1 MHRFFIS
8 NFQKNDNLSISLEQI
23 RHQLKNVLRLR
34 KDDLIEVF
42 DETRCEYSIKILDDD
57 CGFGKI
63 ISEKIRQFE
72 IYPEVI
78 LCQAFI
84 KNDRFEL
91 ILEKISEL
99 GVTQI
104 IPMISERVQGR
115 SKLKAENPKHVRWQ
129 KIIKEAVEQSGGNIM
144 PKLEPFYTLKDLLE
158 LFKEDEK
165 IIFYEKSEV
174 LKEGYGIQDLRP
186 CLIKLASKTGK
197 HKINKIVIFIGPVG
211 GFSLSEI
218 LMAKDYGCNIVSLGD
233 RVLKAETAAISSVSV
248 IRYQFQGFISG
259 KNRS

>member
-104 IPMISERVQGR
+104 IPMISERVQGG
-115 SKLKAENPKHVRWQ
+115 SKLKAENPKHLRWQ
-129 KIIKEAVEQSGGNIM
+129 KIIKEAVEQSGGNII
-144 PKLEPFYTLKDLLE
+144 PKLEAFYTLKDLLE

-165 IIFYEKSEV
+165 IVFYEKSEV
-174 LKEGYGIQDLRP
+174 LKEGYDIQDLKP